1 MPYVTFVPQ
10 APMGESADPGIFV
23 QGTHVPAPLVERSG
37 IWIKTAGSAIL
48 LQQNYRL
55 STCDA
60 PLWLVVDDGRLIF
73 EHREMKVPL
82 KKGECVVIPPHTEG
96 CMISQAKD
104 SRLLWLTVEGM
115 LTEDFMREMNALN
128 RVPAKQGMLPSMV
141 VLIRQIVQVLVRH
154 TGTGEASYQLGQ
166 LLWGLIAA
174 HSGQSVATSA
184 TLSHEI
190 ARVVDALRACRY
202 RDAFSLADM
211 AAISRMP
218 VETFRKRF
226 TSELGIPPLGYLQFL
241 KMERAKTLLRDG
253 MSVRQTGVEI
263 GMPDPYHFSKQFK
276 HIVGMSPTAYL
287 KHVGTEE
294 RRTRVGNS
302 EMYSLTAPFAPL
314 RQAKAVLYYCLA
326 GFPPARAKSRSDWF
340 DPKDRHSDQR
350 RRQPRHE
357 CGCSQRGSLRSC
369 ARYSAYGHQARL

>member
-1 MPYVTFVPQ
+1 MSYVTFVPQ
-10 APMGESADPGIFV
+10 QPMGESTDPGIFV
-23 QGTHVPAPLVERSG
+23 QGTQVPMPLVEQSG
-37 IWIKTAGSAIL
+37 VWIKTAGSAML

-60 PLWLVVDDGRLIF
+60 PLWLVVDDGTIGF
-73 EHREMKVPL
+73 EHREQRMQL
-82 KKGECVVIPPHTEG
+82 KRGECVVIPSHTDG
-96 CMISQAKD
+96 CLIHEAKD
-104 SRLLWLTVEGM
+104 ARLLWLTIEGP
-115 LTEDFMREMNALN
+115 LACDFLRQMNAYN
-128 RVPAKQGMLPSMV
+128 SVPAKQGMLPSQV
-141 VLIRQIVQVLVRH
+141 ILIRQIVQVLVRH
-154 TGTGEASYQLGQ
+154 TGTGEASYQLNQ

-241 KMERAKTLLRDG
+241 KMERAKRLLRTG
-253 MSVRQTGVEI
+253 MSVRQTGIEI

-287 KHVGTEE
+287 KHVGTDEKLPKQ
-294 RRTRVGNS
+294 TTT
-302 EMYSLTAPFAPL
+302 EM
-314 RQAKAVLYYCLA
+314 
-326 GFPPARAKSRSDWF
+326 
-340 DPKDRHSDQR
+340 
-350 RRQPRHE
+350 
-357 CGCSQRGSLRSC
+357 
-369 ARYSAYGHQARL
+369 

>member
-37 IWIKTAGSAIL
+37 VWIKTAGSAIL

-60 PLWLVVDDGRLIF
+60 PLWLVVDDGSLMF

-115 LTEDFMREMNALN
+115 LTEDFMRQMNALN

-294 RRTRVGNS
+294 RRPRMGNS
-302 EMYSLTAPFAPL
+302 EM
-314 RQAKAVLYYCLA
+314 
-326 GFPPARAKSRSDWF
+326 
-340 DPKDRHSDQR
+340 
-350 RRQPRHE
+350 
-357 CGCSQRGSLRSC
+357 
-369 ARYSAYGHQARL
+369 

>member
-1 MPYVTFVPQ
+1 MSYVTFVPQ
-10 APMGESADPGIFV
+10 APAGENTDPGVFV
-23 QGTHVPAPLVERSG
+23 QGMHVPMPLVEQSG
-37 IWIKTAGSAIL
+37 IWIRTAGSAML
-48 LQQNYRL
+48 LRQNYRL
-55 STCDA
+55 SSCDA
-60 PLWLVVDDGRLIF
+60 PLWLVVDDGALTF
-73 EHREMKVPL
+73 FYREQSLPL
-82 KKGECVVIPPHTEG
+82 KGGECVVIPSHTDG
-96 CMISQAKD
+96 CMLQGAKD
-104 SRLLWLTVEGM
+104 ARLLWLTVEGP
-115 LTEDFMREMNALN
+115 LAGEFLRQMNAFN
-128 RVPAKQGMLPSMV
+128 RVPAKQGILPSQI

-154 TGTGEASYQLGQ
+154 TGTGDASYQLCQ

-241 KMERAKTLLRDG
+241 KMERAKTLLRTG

-287 KHVGTEE
+287 KHVGTDEPS
-294 RRTRVGNS
+294 GGGAS
-302 EMYSLTAPFAPL
+302 EA
-314 RQAKAVLYYCLA
+314 
-326 GFPPARAKSRSDWF
+326 
-340 DPKDRHSDQR
+340 
-350 RRQPRHE
+350 
-357 CGCSQRGSLRSC
+357 
-369 ARYSAYGHQARL
+369 